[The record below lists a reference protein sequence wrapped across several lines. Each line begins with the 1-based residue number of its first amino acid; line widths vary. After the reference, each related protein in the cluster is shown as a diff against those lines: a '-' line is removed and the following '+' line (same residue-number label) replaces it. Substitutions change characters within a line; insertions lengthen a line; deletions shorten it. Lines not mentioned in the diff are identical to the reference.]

1 MTINDI
7 SGLTTQLA
15 NLQHQLHGKA
25 TKKHSHQMAQLV
37 DFSIPVATEDTVG
50 GITISEENKR
60 EKDDEGNDMPNDFLV
75 MLTECSW
82 GEKNK
87 GKVHIDCATTKLPG
101 IVKSKL
107 TKTNDG
113 DRWDVEVRESDDG
126 YGDKGTMWLKAIY
139 VDESGNNGILKSE
152 DYTKYKEL
160 LEEFDK
166 LKLRVE
172 SIEDQIEIIQQKQ
185 TSIESTLSSLD
196 TRVTALES
204 ASGSEEGEETT

>member
-1 MTINDI
+1 MNINDI
-7 SGLTTQLA
+7 TGLTNQLA

-25 TKKHSHQMAQLV
+25 TKKHRHQMAQLV
-37 DFSIPVATEDTVG
+37 DFSVPVATEDKVG

-60 EKDDEGNDMPNDFLV
+60 EKDGEGNDMPNDFLV

-87 GKVHIDCATTKLPG
+87 GKVHIDYATTKLPG

-126 YGDKGTMWLKAIY
+126 YGEQGTMWVKAIY

-152 DYTKYKEL
+152 DYVKYKEL
-160 LEEFDK
+160 LDEFDK
-166 LKLRVE
+166 LKSRVE
-172 SIEDQIEIIQQKQ
+172 SIETQIEIIQQKQ
-185 TSIESTLSSLD
+185 SSMESTIASLD
-196 TRVTALES
+196 SRISALENPS
-204 ASGSEEGEETT
+204 SEETE

>member
-7 SGLTTQLA
+7 SGLATQLA
-15 NLQHQLHGKA
+15 NLQHQIHGKA
-25 TKKHSHQMAQLV
+25 TKNHNHQMAQLI
-37 DFSIPVATEDTVG
+37 DFAVPVATEYKVG

-87 GKVHIDCATTKLPG
+87 GKVHIDYATTELPG

-113 DRWDVEVRESDDG
+113 DRWDVEVREFDDG
-126 YGDKGTMWLKAIY
+126 YGEQGTMWVKAIY
-139 VDESGNNGILKSE
+139 VDESGNNGIFKSE

-166 LKLRVE
+166 LKIRVE
-172 SIEDQIEIIQQKQ
+172 SIETQIEIIQQKQ
-185 TSIESTLSSLD
+185 TSMESTIASLD
-196 TRVTALES
+196 SRISALENPS
-204 ASGSEEGEETT
+204 SKETE

>member
-1 MTINDI
+1 MNINDI
-7 SGLTTQLA
+7 TGLTNQLA

-25 TKKHSHQMAQLV
+25 TKKHRHQMAQLV
-37 DFSIPVATEDTVG
+37 DFSVPVATEDKVG

-60 EKDDEGNDMPNDFLV
+60 EKDGEGNDMPNDFLV

-87 GKVHIDCATTKLPG
+87 GKVHIDYATTKLPG

-126 YGDKGTMWLKAIY
+126 YGEQGTMWVKAIY

-152 DYTKYKEL
+152 DYVKYKEL
-160 LEEFDK
+160 LDEFDK
-166 LKLRVE
+166 LKSRVE
-172 SIEDQIEIIQQKQ
+172 SIETQIEIIQQKQ
-185 TSIESTLSSLD
+185 SSMESTIASLD
-196 TRVTALES
+196 SRITALES
-204 ASGSEEGEETT
+204 SSSGDKGEETE

>member
-1 MTINDI
+1 MNINDI
-7 SGLTTQLA
+7 TGLTNQLA

-25 TKKHSHQMAQLV
+25 TKKHRHQMAQLV
-37 DFSIPVATEDTVG
+37 DFSVPVATEDKVG

-87 GKVHIDCATTKLPG
+87 GKVHIDYATTKLPG

-126 YGDKGTMWLKAIY
+126 YGEQGTMWVKAIY

-152 DYTKYKEL
+152 DYVKYKEL
-160 LEEFDK
+160 LDEFDK
-166 LKLRVE
+166 LKSRVE
-172 SIEDQIEIIQQKQ
+172 SIETQIEIIQQKQ
-185 TSIESTLSSLD
+185 SSMESTIASLD
-196 TRVTALES
+196 SRISALENPS
-204 ASGSEEGEETT
+204 SEETE

>member
-1 MTINDI
+1 MNINDI
-7 SGLTTQLA
+7 TGLTNQLA

-25 TKKHSHQMAQLV
+25 TKKHRHQMAQLV
-37 DFSIPVATEDTVG
+37 DFSVPVATENTVG

-87 GKVHIDCATTKLPG
+87 GKVHIDYATTKLPG

-126 YGDKGTMWLKAIY
+126 YGEQGTMWVKAIY

-152 DYTKYKEL
+152 DYVKYKEL
-160 LEEFDK
+160 LDEFDK
-166 LKLRVE
+166 LKSRVE
-172 SIEDQIEIIQQKQ
+172 SIETQIEIIQQKQ
-185 TSIESTLSSLD
+185 SSMESTIASLD
-196 TRVTALES
+196 SRITALES
-204 ASGSEEGEETT
+204 SSSGDKGEETE